1 MKNSAASPETG
12 LRRIWRGRLTRLTAQ
27 GQQDGRPVGK
37 KALAVSRFRA
47 ADTLIVLAGLAVA
60 FLIGCALF
68 PSWIAPYSPTEMNTA
83 AILQAPSAAHLF
95 GTDYFGRDV
104 FSLVVY
110 GTRDSLL
117 IGISS
122 VIGGVLIGGTLGS
135 IAGYVG
141 GRLDTVI
148 MRVMDVLLTIPG
160 ILLALTIAAA
170 LGPGLRNLVLAIAI
184 SSVPGYARVMRGQ
197 IMAIRSRGYIAAS
210 HALGAKPRHVLMQH
224 VLPNSAAP
232 LLVMATL
239 GLGSSILAGAG
250 LSFLGLGVL
259 KEIPD
264 WGALLSQ
271 GRGYLTVAWW
281 ICTFPGL
288 AITVFVLS
296 VNLIGDRWRDAVD
309 PKRKGR

>member
-1 MKNSAASPETG
+1 MKTSAGAA
-12 LRRIWRGRLTRLTAQ
+12 RRGAWRGR
-27 GQQDGRPVGK
+27 
-37 KALAVSRFRA
+37 
-47 ADTLIVLAGLAVA
+47 AGLAQAETSVRSGKRLRFA
-60 FLIGCALF
+60 SSDILIGLAGIALVFLVLCALF

-104 FSLVVY
+104 FSLIVH

-117 IGISS
+117 IGASS
-122 VIGGVLIGGTLGS
+122 VIVGVLIGATLGS
-135 IAGYVG
+135 VAGYVG
-141 GRLDTVI
+141 GRLDAVI
-148 MRVMDVLLTIPG
+148 MRVMDVLLTVPG

-170 LGPGLRNLVLAIAI
+170 LGPGLRNIVLAIAI

-197 IMAIRSRGYIAAS
+197 IMAIRGRGYVFAS
-210 HALGAKPRHVLMQH
+210 RAIGAKPSFILTKH

-288 AITVFVLS
+288 AITLFVLS
-296 VNLIGDRWRDAVD
+296 INLIGDRWRDAVD
-309 PKRKGR
+309 PKRKGRA

>member
-1 MKNSAASPETG
+1 MKTSAGAA
-12 LRRIWRGRLTRLTAQ
+12 RRGAWRGRTGLGQAENAIRSGKRL
-27 GQQDGRPVGK
+27 R
-37 KALAVSRFRA
+37 LASS
-47 ADTLIVLAGLAVA
+47 DIPIGLAGIAIV
-60 FLIGCALF
+60 FLVLCALF
-68 PSWIAPYSPTEMNTA
+68 PSWIAPYSPTDMNTA

-104 FSLVVY
+104 FSLIVH
-110 GTRDSLL
+110 GTKDSLL
-117 IGISS
+117 IGASS
-122 VIGGVLIGGTLGS
+122 VIVGVLIGAALGS

-141 GRLDTVI
+141 GKLDTVI
-148 MRVMDVLLTIPG
+148 MRVMDVLLTVPG

-170 LGPGLRNLVLAIAI
+170 LGPGLRNIVLAIAI

-197 IMAIRSRGYIAAS
+197 IMAIRGRGYVFAS
-210 HALGAKPRHVLMQH
+210 RAIGAKPSFILTKH

-288 AITVFVLS
+288 AITLFVLS
-296 VNLIGDRWRDAVD
+296 INLIGDRWRDAVD
-309 PKRKGR
+309 PKRKGRT

>member
-1 MKNSAASPETG
+1 MKTSAGAA
-12 LRRIWRGRLTRLTAQ
+12 RRSAWRGRAGLSQTETTAKSGKRL
-27 GQQDGRPVGK
+27 
-37 KALAVSRFRA
+37 RFA
-47 ADTLIVLAGLAVA
+47 SSDILIGLAGIAIL
-60 FLIGCALF
+60 FLVLCALF

-104 FSLVVY
+104 FSLIVH

-117 IGISS
+117 IGASS
-122 VIGGVLIGGTLGS
+122 VFVGVLIGATLGS
-135 IAGYVG
+135 VAGYVG
-141 GRLDTVI
+141 GKLDTVI
-148 MRVMDVLLTIPG
+148 MRIMDVLLTVPG

-170 LGPGLRNLVLAIAI
+170 LGPGLRNIVLAIAI

-197 IMAIRSRGYIAAS
+197 IMAIRGRGYVFAS
-210 HALGAKPRHVLMQH
+210 RAIGAKPSFILIKH

-288 AITVFVLS
+288 AITLFVLS
-296 VNLIGDRWRDAVD
+296 INLIGDRWRDAVD
-309 PKRKGR
+309 PKRKGRA

>member
-1 MKNSAASPETG
+1 MKTSAGAA
-12 LRRIWRGRLTRLTAQ
+12 RRGAWRGRTGLGQAETAVRSGKRL
-27 GQQDGRPVGK
+27 R
-37 KALAVSRFRA
+37 LASS
-47 ADTLIVLAGLAVA
+47 DILIGLAGIAIVFLA
-60 FLIGCALF
+60 LCALF
-68 PSWIAPYSPTEMNTA
+68 PSWIAPYSPTDMNTA

-104 FSLVVY
+104 FSLIVH

-117 IGISS
+117 IGASS
-122 VIGGVLIGGTLGS
+122 VIVGVLIGATLGS
-135 IAGYVG
+135 VAGYVG
-141 GRLDTVI
+141 GRLDAVI
-148 MRVMDVLLTIPG
+148 MRVMDVLLTVPG

-170 LGPGLRNLVLAIAI
+170 LGPGLRNIVLAIAI

-197 IMAIRSRGYIAAS
+197 IMAIRGRGYVFAS
-210 HALGAKPRHVLMQH
+210 RAIGAKPSFILTKH

-288 AITVFVLS
+288 AITLFVLS
-296 VNLIGDRWRDAVD
+296 INLIGDRWRDAVD
-309 PKRKGR
+309 PKRKGRA

>member
-1 MKNSAASPETG
+1 MKTSAGAA
-12 LRRIWRGRLTRLTAQ
+12 RRGAWRGRTGLGQAENAIRSGKRL
-27 GQQDGRPVGK
+27 R
-37 KALAVSRFRA
+37 LASS
-47 ADTLIVLAGLAVA
+47 DIPIGLAGIAIV
-60 FLIGCALF
+60 FLVLCALF
-68 PSWIAPYSPTEMNTA
+68 PSWIAPYSPTDMNTA

-104 FSLVVY
+104 FSLIVH
-110 GTRDSLL
+110 GTKDSLL
-117 IGISS
+117 IGASS
-122 VIGGVLIGGTLGS
+122 VIVGVLIGAALGS

-141 GRLDTVI
+141 GKLDTVI
-148 MRVMDVLLTIPG
+148 MRVMDVLLTVPG

-170 LGPGLRNLVLAIAI
+170 LGPGLRNIVLAIAI

-197 IMAIRSRGYIAAS
+197 IMAIRGRGYVFAS
-210 HALGAKPRHVLMQH
+210 RAIGAKPSFILTKH

-288 AITVFVLS
+288 AITLFVLS
-296 VNLIGDRWRDAVD
+296 INLIGDRWRDAVD
-309 PKRKGR
+309 PKRKGRA